1 MITISK
7 RSHHLICSPR
17 SGINYASV
25 GFTGQIVN
33 VKDQNLLLL
42 DVQKK
47 KKQYTNDLL
56 QSTIMQYDW
65 NGPTGDLGSG

>member
-33 VKDQNLLLL
+33 VKDRNILLLG
-42 DVQKK
+42 VQKK
-47 KKQYTNDLL
+47 NNNIQMIYCKVQLCDM
-56 QSTIMQYDW
+56 IGM
-65 NGPTGDLGSG
+65 GPMVI